1 MKNDR
6 LVIGG
11 VEITKGSSTT
21 INISLPKHYNTPT
34 NLLLNVIRG
43 KKDGPVVFI
52 SAAIHG
58 DELNGIEIIRR
69 LKKLNILKKIRGT
82 LILVPVV
89 NVYGMMNLSRYLPD
103 RRDLNRSFPGSSKG
117 SLAARI
123 AKIFFDEVVLKCSL
137 GIDLHT
143 GSIHKINLPQIRT
156 NLDNEYTTRLAKVFE
171 APVVL
176 HSELRDGSLRAEAQD
191 NEVPILLYEAGEALR
206 FDESSI
212 RIGVKGIVNVLRENG
227 NLPKITKSSKKKTP
241 VITRQSK
248 WIRSSSS
255 GVLRTIKALGE
266 TVQKGDVLA
275 YIDDPLNENST
286 EIKAPFN
293 GVIIG
298 KSQIPLAQEGDAIFH
313 IANIANL
320 NLAED
325 KIEYFSEDAIEH
337 SEFFEL
343 NNEEIIE

>member
-1 MKNDR
+1 VKNDR

-11 VEITKGSSTT
+11 VEINKGSSTT

-43 KKDGPVVFI
+43 KKEGPVVFI

-156 NLDNEYTTRLAKVFE
+156 NLDNEYTARLAKVFE

-176 HSELRDGSLRAEAQD
+176 HSELRDGSLRAEAQEND
-191 NEVPILLYEAGEALR
+191 VPILLYEAGEALR
-206 FDESSI
+206 FDEGSI

-227 NLPKITKSSKKKTP
+227 NLPKITKHSKKKTP

-255 GVLRTIKALGE
+255 GVLRTVKALGE
-266 TVQKGDVLA
+266 TVQKDEVLA

-286 EIKAPFN
+286 EIVAPFS

-313 IANIANL
+313 VANISNL
-320 NLAED
+320 NVAGD